1 MNYENVKDALK
12 ELVALNNPNTTF
24 GKVSTIID
32 SGAKTGER
40 KFELKDLQESNYE
53 LLANVCDLLGMSEI
67 YLDDWKIEKDG
78 KKSKRKKPKQ
88 SLDFRVTRNR
98 SNVISFDFGCEG
110 WGSRWHFILK
120 VKCHCA
126 HSLHIVKWFINLSC

>member
-12 ELVALNNPNTTF
+12 ELVNLNNPNTTF

-32 SGAKTGER
+32 SGVKTGKR

-67 YLDDWKIEKDG
+67 YLDD
-78 KKSKRKKPKQ
+78 
-88 SLDFRVTRNR
+88 
-98 SNVISFDFGCEG
+98 
-110 WGSRWHFILK
+110 
-120 VKCHCA
+120 
-126 HSLHIVKWFINLSC
+126 